1 MLVVCRIL
9 IVVGLSSIL
18 LLEKVFGASV
28 ACLFLISVVTVD
40 PRHYLRLTGS
50 DYLFIATLSLYP
62 LVVMLRSLASDT
74 FIVSELD
81 NPSRFL
87 LIIPVYLWMRVQGA
101 QLPYVIVGAALAC
114 FLNAGVFGYEF
125 LSGTTWTRIYGH
137 ENSVT
142 FAQVAF
148 LLTTLALIPAALVKE
163 AVGNVRK
170 MYCIGIL
177 ALGLVSVLVSQ
188 TRTVVIISPLL
199 LLAVVFFS
207 DTYVFSRREKL
218 LSAVVVSLVGYWVFM
233 GGSFLRMSE
242 LLVETQE
249 LLINRSIP
257 AYESSQVRI
266 ALWQVGWDIFQQ
278 NIWTG
283 VGKGEFHSAAESIH
297 RANPDISNA
306 VLGYRHA
313 HNEFLNLGVELGISG
328 MAAILVTMT
337 MIPLLSYKGE
347 FSSESRYLLV
357 ITVMS
362 WWLFGTTDAVL
373 ENHKITLLIVF
384 MLCIGFAEGLNTKFG
399 RLDE

>member
-1 MLVVCRIL
+1 M
-9 IVVGLSSIL
+9 
-18 LLEKVFGASV
+18 FGASL
-28 ACLFLISVVTVD
+28 ACLFLISLVTID
-40 PRHYLRLTGS
+40 PRHYLRLTRS

-62 LVVMLRSLASDT
+62 LVVIVRSLASDT
-74 FIVSELD
+74 FIASELD

-87 LIIPVYLWMRVQGA
+87 LIIPLYVWMRMHGA
-101 QLPYVIVGAALAC
+101 QLPYVIVGAMLAC
-114 FLNAGVFGYEF
+114 LLNAGVFGYEF

-142 FAQVAF
+142 FAQIAF
-148 LLTTLALIPAALVKE
+148 LLTALALIPAAFIKE

-177 ALGLVSVLVSQ
+177 AMGLVSVLVSQ

-199 LLAVVFFS
+199 LLAFVFFS
-207 DTYVFSRREKL
+207 NTYVFSQREKL
-218 LSAVVVSLVGYWVFM
+218 LCGVVVSLVGYWVFM

-278 NIWTG
+278 NFWTG
-283 VGKGEFHSAAESIH
+283 VGKGEFHSAAASIH
-297 RANPDISNA
+297 QVSPDVSDA

-313 HNEFLNLGVELGISG
+313 HNEFLNLGLELGIG
-328 MAAILVTMT
+328 GVAAIILTMAI
-337 MIPLLSYKGE
+337 IPWLAYRGR
-347 FSSESRYLLV
+347 FGPESRYLLL

-362 WWLFGTTDAVL
+362 WLLFGTTDAVL

-384 MLCIGFAEGLNTKFG
+384 MLCLGFAEGLNAKVG
-399 RLDE
+399 RLDR

>member
-1 MLVVCRIL
+1 M
-9 IVVGLSSIL
+9 
-18 LLEKVFGASV
+18 FGASL
-28 ACLFLISVVTVD
+28 ACLFLISLVTID
-40 PRHYLRLTGS
+40 PRHYLRLTRS

-62 LVVMLRSLASDT
+62 LVVIVRSLASDT
-74 FIVSELD
+74 FSSSELD

-87 LIIPVYLWMRVQGA
+87 LIIPLYVWMRIHGA
-101 QLPYVIVGAALAC
+101 QLPYVIVGAMLAC
-114 FLNAGVFGYEF
+114 LLNAGVFGYEF

-142 FAQVAF
+142 FAQIAF
-148 LLTTLALIPAALVKE
+148 LLTALALIPGAFVKE

-177 ALGLVSVLVSQ
+177 AMGLVSVLVSQ

-199 LLAVVFFS
+199 LLAFVFFS
-207 DTYVFSRREKL
+207 NTYVFSRREKL
-218 LSAVVVSLVGYWVFM
+218 LCGVVVSLVGYWVFM

-278 NIWTG
+278 NFWTG
-283 VGKGEFHSAAESIH
+283 VGKGEFHSAAASIH
-297 RANPDISNA
+297 QVSPDVSDA

-313 HNEFLNLGVELGISG
+313 HNEFLNLGLELGIG
-328 MAAILVTMT
+328 GVAVIILTMAI
-337 MIPLLSYKGE
+337 IPWLAYGGR
-347 FSSESRYLLV
+347 FGPESRYLLL

-362 WWLFGTTDAVL
+362 WLLFGATDAVL

-384 MLCIGFAEGLNTKFG
+384 MLCLGFAEGLNAKVG
-399 RLDE
+399 RLDR

>member
-40 PRHYLRLTGS
+40 PRHYLRLTVP

-62 LVVMLRSLASDT
+62 LVVILRSLASDT

-207 DTYVFSRREKL
+207 NTYVFSRREKL

-328 MAAILVTMT
+328 MAAILVTMS

>member
-1 MLVVCRIL
+1 
-9 IVVGLSSIL
+9 
-18 LLEKVFGASV
+18 
-28 ACLFLISVVTVD
+28 
-40 PRHYLRLTGS
+40 
-50 DYLFIATLSLYP
+50 
-62 LVVMLRSLASDT
+62 
-74 FIVSELD
+74 
-81 NPSRFL
+81 
-87 LIIPVYLWMRVQGA
+87 MRVQGA

-142 FAQVAF
+142 FAQIAF
-148 LLTTLALIPAALVKE
+148 LLTALALIPAALVKE

-207 DTYVFSRREKL
+207 NTYVFSRREKL

-328 MAAILVTMT
+328 MAAILVTMS